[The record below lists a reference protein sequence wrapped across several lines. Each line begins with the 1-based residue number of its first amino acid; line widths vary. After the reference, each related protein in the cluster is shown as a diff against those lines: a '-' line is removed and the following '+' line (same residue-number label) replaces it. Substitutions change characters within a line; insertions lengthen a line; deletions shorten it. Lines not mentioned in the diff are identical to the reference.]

1 MCRISYPFFRKEKR
15 KEKYANGNVS
25 QTIMHA
31 LNQSIDW
38 LKTWIFISDL
48 ISVIYDS
55 WHWSLLLLCGKSIGL
70 KNRNLEDKKW
80 NTIFCFLDVCH
91 HYQLMKFVKHKW
103 NPLTQMIKM
112 IMTLHFGQSINKR
125 NEESNYNPNMD
136 QGLNVN
142 SRVTT
147 ITSNNSNENIYSG
160 NKWKKIW

>member
-1 MCRISYPFFRKEKR
+1 MKR
-15 KEKYANGNVS
+15 KVCKWKCVTNNHACIESINGLIKNLNIYIGSDFCDIRFLTLELIIIVWKIHWIEK
-25 QTIMHA
+25 QE
-31 LNQSIDW
+31 
-38 LKTWIFISDL
+38 F
-48 ISVIYDS
+48 
-55 WHWSLLLLCGKSIGL
+55 
-70 KNRNLEDKKW
+70 REKKW

-160 NKWKKIW
+160 NKWKKFW